1 MSAMSR
7 KEASDTTPC
16 AQRPDLFHHRLLED
30 GASGAPDRRLQRS
43 LQRQA
48 AEVCGPCPIMA
59 QCLYRAVVEC
69 DVAGFAG
76 GTTEA
81 QRREIRARLGVHV
94 SPEDLS
100 GLLGV
105 RDRHHPINR
114 AEILRARAAHPDES
128 LRELATRFGCSVS
141 SIKRHLR
148 DHVPGQP
155 VDPPSPRTPHP
166 TLRDVL
172 ATFRQVVADAAQG
185 VRAA

>member
-1 MSAMSR
+1 MSATTR
-7 KEASDTTPC
+7 HIALDTTPC
-16 AQRPDLFHHRLLED
+16 AERSDLFHHRLLED
-30 GASGAPDRRLQRS
+30 GAVGAPDRRQQRS

-48 AEVCGPCPIMA
+48 AEVCGGCPILA

-81 QRREIRARLGVHV
+81 QRREIRERLGVQV
-94 SPEDLS
+94 GPEDLS

-114 AEILRARAAHPDES
+114 SDVLRARAAHPDES
-128 LRELATRFGCSVS
+128 LRELANRFGCSVS

-155 VDPPSPRTPHP
+155 LDPPSPRTPHP

>member
-1 MSAMSR
+1 MRATTR
-7 KEASDTTPC
+7 NAALDTAPC
-16 AQRPDLFHHRLLED
+16 AQRPDLFQHRLLED
-30 GASGAPDRRLQRS
+30 GAATAADRRQQRS

-48 AEVCGPCPIMA
+48 SEVCSGCPIMP

-76 GTTEA
+76 GTTEG
-81 QRREIRARLGVHV
+81 QRREIRERLGVQV
-94 SPEDLS
+94 GAEDLS
-100 GLLGV
+100 SLLGV

-114 AEILRARAAHPDES
+114 AEVLRARAAHPDES
-128 LRELATRFGCSVS
+128 LRELANRFGCSVS

-155 VDPPSPRTPHP
+155 IDPPSPRTPNP

-172 ATFRQVVADAAQG
+172 AAFRQVVADVAQG